1 MNQAAVEHLIHF
13 IFGTRSINEFQK
25 GQPLRSVLETF
36 AAAMILYHCHIL
48 KDCGSNNQ
56 VSSVLIECADNAK
69 IVDVN
74 NPLVPTFEVLLLW

>member
-1 MNQAAVEHLIHF
+1 
-13 IFGTRSINEFQK
+13 
-25 GQPLRSVLETF
+25 
-36 AAAMILYHCHIL
+36 MILYHCHIL

-74 NPLVPTFEVLLLW
+74 HSLVPPFEVLILWSKGMEDNWGEALTLIEFKGKGGRGRILRTIH